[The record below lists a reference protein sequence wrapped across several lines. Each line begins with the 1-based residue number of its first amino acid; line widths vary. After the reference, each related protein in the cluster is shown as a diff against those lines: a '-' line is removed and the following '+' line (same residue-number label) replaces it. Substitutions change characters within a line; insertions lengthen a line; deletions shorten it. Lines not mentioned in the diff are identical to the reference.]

1 MDHLLL
7 GPADEV
13 SVSRLPRKLI
23 ERIVGRE
30 RIWKQEAP
38 QSVVGVVFPHVR
50 CGRQQQ
56 HMLGR
61 PVQCPR
67 LAVGSGTGDSFRQF
81 IAVRF
86 PYPEIRLT
94 ICRQLMGLV
103 KDNQIVRLCCRLLEA
118 TKQSVPS

>member
-1 MDHLLL
+1 
-7 GPADEV
+7 
-13 SVSRLPRKLI
+13 
-23 ERIVGRE
+23 
-30 RIWKQEAP
+30 
-38 QSVVGVVFPHVR
+38 
-50 CGRQQQ
+50 
-56 HMLGR
+56 MLGR

-67 LAVGSGTGDSFRQF
+67 LAVGSGTGYDFRQL

-118 TKQSVPS
+118 TKQSVPSQGVDADDEQVAVGAKEGIAGSHVGAADNAKRQAEQGAHFPLPVADQTGGRHD